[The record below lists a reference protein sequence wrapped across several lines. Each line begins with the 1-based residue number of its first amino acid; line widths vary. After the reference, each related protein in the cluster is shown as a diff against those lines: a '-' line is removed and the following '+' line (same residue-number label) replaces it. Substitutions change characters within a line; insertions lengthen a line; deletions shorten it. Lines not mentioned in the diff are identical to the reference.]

1 MLGNNSGEVT
11 PPALPEKRPS
21 GAALDVRGED
31 AGERGI
37 GNEVRLMS
45 DIEERIRER
54 AYQIWLEEGCP
65 EGRELDHWN
74 MATKLVAIEDG
85 EQSTLKPIDEN
96 LAPAGKAIEPIEAL
110 RNAGEFPALTDW
122 GEADIPIRKQK
133 GSAVGSPRRK

>member
-1 MLGNNSGEVT
+1 
-11 PPALPEKRPS
+11 
-21 GAALDVRGED
+21 
-31 AGERGI
+31 
-37 GNEVRLMS
+37 MS
-45 DIEERIRER
+45 DIEQRIRER

-110 RNAGEFPALTDW
+110 RNAGGAMLIYPSASRKAAQWVRRAESKSSVPNYLSW
-122 GEADIPIRKQK
+122 GSESETMI
-133 GSAVGSPRRK
+133 

>member
-1 MLGNNSGEVT
+1 
-11 PPALPEKRPS
+11 
-21 GAALDVRGED
+21 
-31 AGERGI
+31 
-37 GNEVRLMS
+37 
-45 DIEERIRER
+45 
-54 AYQIWLEEGCP
+54 
-65 EGRELDHWN
+65 